1 VSTLASAPSVLDGT
15 LGNDGFW
22 PDVPV
27 RAVVAAHRLQVD
39 GRDGALT
46 ATLTEAI
53 IETNEALAAAKA
65 AAQAE
70 GHATLAE
77 YAEAHPDEIGGQPVL
92 VTLYLQAVGH
102 WAKAA
107 EVERRPGVD
116 RKPIADGDADGQAK
130 LTTSFLDQH
139 QRTIARILKR
149 MAPDQPAPTNSG
161 VYVASIGDD

>member
-1 VSTLASAPSVLDGT
+1 MGISSTAPSILDST

-27 RAVVAAHRLQVD
+27 RAVVAAHRLQLD
-39 GRDGALT
+39 GRDGALIG
-46 ATLTEAI
+46 LL
-53 IETNEALAAAKA
+53 NEAVIEVNEKLAVAKA
-65 AAQAE
+65 AAIEE
-70 GHATLAE
+70 GHATLAD
-77 YAEAHPDEIGGQPVL
+77 YTAAHPDEIGGQPVL
-92 VTLYLQAVGH
+92 VTLYLAAVGH
-102 WAKAA
+102 WTKAA

-149 MAPDQPAPTNSG
+149 MAPDHSVPSKSG
-161 VYVASIGDD
+161 VYVSLL